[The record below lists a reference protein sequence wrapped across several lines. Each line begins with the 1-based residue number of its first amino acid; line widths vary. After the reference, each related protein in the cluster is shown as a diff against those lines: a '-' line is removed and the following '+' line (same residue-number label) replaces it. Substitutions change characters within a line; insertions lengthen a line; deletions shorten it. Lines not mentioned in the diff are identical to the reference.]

1 MNYSDQT
8 LGFFDKVY
16 AVVKCVPKGRVTTY
30 GAIARYIGSG
40 GSSRMVGWAMNGA
53 GRFPEV
59 PAHRVVNRV
68 GLLTGKMHFGS
79 SNAMEQM
86 LNAEGIDVKNDKIL
100 RFKELLW
107 DPTIE
112 LDEYMF

>member
-16 AVVKCVPKGRVTTY
+16 AVVRQIPEGRVTTY
-30 GAIARYIGSG
+30 GDIARYIGSG

-53 GRFPEV
+53 GRFPDI

-79 SNAMEQM
+79 TIAMEQM
-86 LNAEGIDVKNDKIL
+86 LENEGVEIKNDKVL
-100 RFKELLW
+100 HFKKHIWVPMLELKEN
-107 DPTIE
+107 P
-112 LDEYMF
+112 F

>member
-1 MNYSDQT
+1 MEYSDKT

-16 AVVKCVPKGRVTTY
+16 AVVRLIPEGRVTNY

-53 GRFPEV
+53 GRFPDV

-79 SNAMEQM
+79 SNAMQQM
-86 LNAEGIDVKNDKIL
+86 LEAEGIAVEDDKIIH
-100 RFKELLW
+100 FKKHFW
-107 DPTIE
+107 DPMQE
-112 LDEYMF
+112 LEEGIL